1 MTLAKPRNRLPLLC
15 FCFVHR
21 MDPCFFFF
29 LWTKMLFMIFCFSSC
44 YLQIWK
50 QIKCQCGDQLT
61 FFLFLLFNCR
71 LSTWCTCPI
80 FGFLLCIFDRW
91 AAFQRANVAPGLQQL
106 ENFTV
111 QWASKRIWCHGVTVW
126 RLKLLYVGVSVFRK
140 ELQLSTEESEA
151 IRACMLFQRCNM
163 FYSNIY

>member
-1 MTLAKPRNRLPLLC
+1 M
-15 FCFVHR
+15 
-21 MDPCFFFF
+21 FF
-29 LWTKMLFMIFCFSSC
+29 LLFVNKDAVYDILLFFLLSSNMKTNQMSMWWPTYCFS
-44 YLQIWK
+44 
-50 QIKCQCGDQLT
+50 
-61 FFLFLLFNCR
+61 FFLLFNCR

-106 ENFTV
+106 ENFMV

>member
-1 MTLAKPRNRLPLLC
+1 M
-15 FCFVHR
+15 
-21 MDPCFFFF
+21 FF
-29 LWTKMLFMIFCFSSC
+29 LLFVNKDAVYDVLLFFLLSSNMKTNQMSMWWPTYCFS
-44 YLQIWK
+44 
-50 QIKCQCGDQLT
+50 
-61 FFLFLLFNCR
+61 FFLLFNCR

-126 RLKLLYVGVSVFRK
+126 RLKLLYVGVSVFRD

>member
-1 MTLAKPRNRLPLLC
+1 M
-15 FCFVHR
+15 
-21 MDPCFFFF
+21 FF
-29 LWTKMLFMIFCFSSC
+29 LLFVNKDAVYDI
-44 YLQIWK
+44 L
-50 QIKCQCGDQLT
+50 L
-61 FFLFLLFNCR
+61 FFLLSSNMKTNQMSMWWPTYFFSFFLLFNCR
-71 LSTWCTCPI
+71 LSTWCTCPV

-126 RLKLLYVGVSVFRK
+126 RLKLLYVGVSVFRE

>member
-1 MTLAKPRNRLPLLC
+1 M
-15 FCFVHR
+15 
-21 MDPCFFFF
+21 FF
-29 LWTKMLFMIFCFSSC
+29 LLFVNKDAVYDVLLFFLLSSNMKTNQMSMWWPTYCFS
-44 YLQIWK
+44 
-50 QIKCQCGDQLT
+50 
-61 FFLFLLFNCR
+61 FFLLFNCR

-106 ENFTV
+106 ENFMV

-151 IRACMLFQRCNM
+151 FRACMLFQRCNM

>member
-1 MTLAKPRNRLPLLC
+1 M
-15 FCFVHR
+15 
-21 MDPCFFFF
+21 FF
-29 LWTKMLFMIFCFSSC
+29 LLFVNKDAVYDI
-44 YLQIWK
+44 L
-50 QIKCQCGDQLT
+50 L
-61 FFLFLLFNCR
+61 FFLLSSNMKTNQMSMWWPTYFFSFFLLFNCR
-71 LSTWCTCPI
+71 LSTWCTCPV

-106 ENFTV
+106 ENFMV

-151 IRACMLFQRCNM
+151 FRACMLFQRCNM

>member
-1 MTLAKPRNRLPLLC
+1 M
-15 FCFVHR
+15 
-21 MDPCFFFF
+21 FF
-29 LWTKMLFMIFCFSSC
+29 LLFVNKDAVYDI
-44 YLQIWK
+44 L
-50 QIKCQCGDQLT
+50 L
-61 FFLFLLFNCR
+61 FFLLSSNMKTNQMSMWWPTYFFSFFLLFNCR

>member
-1 MTLAKPRNRLPLLC
+1 M
-15 FCFVHR
+15 
-21 MDPCFFFF
+21 FF
-29 LWTKMLFMIFCFSSC
+29 LLFVNKDAVYDI
-44 YLQIWK
+44 L
-50 QIKCQCGDQLT
+50 L
-61 FFLFLLFNCR
+61 FFLLSSNMKTNQMSMWWPTYFFSFFLLFNCR

-106 ENFTV
+106 ENFMV

-151 IRACMLFQRCNM
+151 IRACMLFQRYNM

>member
-1 MTLAKPRNRLPLLC
+1 M
-15 FCFVHR
+15 
-21 MDPCFFFF
+21 FF
-29 LWTKMLFMIFCFSSC
+29 LLFVNKDAVYDVLLFFLLSSNMKTNQMSMWWPTYCFS
-44 YLQIWK
+44 
-50 QIKCQCGDQLT
+50 
-61 FFLFLLFNCR
+61 FFLLFNCR

>member
-1 MTLAKPRNRLPLLC
+1 M
-15 FCFVHR
+15 
-21 MDPCFFFF
+21 FF
-29 LWTKMLFMIFCFSSC
+29 LLFVNKDAVYDI
-44 YLQIWK
+44 L
-50 QIKCQCGDQLT
+50 L
-61 FFLFLLFNCR
+61 FFLLSSNMKTNQMSMWWPTYFFSFFLLFNCR

-106 ENFTV
+106 ENFMV

-151 IRACMLFQRCNM
+151 FRACMLFQRCNM

>member
-1 MTLAKPRNRLPLLC
+1 M
-15 FCFVHR
+15 
-21 MDPCFFFF
+21 FF
-29 LWTKMLFMIFCFSSC
+29 LLFVNKDAVYDI
-44 YLQIWK
+44 L
-50 QIKCQCGDQLT
+50 L
-61 FFLFLLFNCR
+61 FFLLSSNMKTNQMSMWWPTYFFSFFLLFNCR

-151 IRACMLFQRCNM
+151 FRACMLFQRCNM

>member
-1 MTLAKPRNRLPLLC
+1 M
-15 FCFVHR
+15 
-21 MDPCFFFF
+21 FF
-29 LWTKMLFMIFCFSSC
+29 LLFVNKDAVYDILLFFLLSSNMKTNQMSMWWPTYCFS
-44 YLQIWK
+44 
-50 QIKCQCGDQLT
+50 
-61 FFLFLLFNCR
+61 FFLLFNCR

-106 ENFTV
+106 ENFMV

-151 IRACMLFQRCNM
+151 FRACMLFQRCNM

>member
-1 MTLAKPRNRLPLLC
+1 M
-15 FCFVHR
+15 
-21 MDPCFFFF
+21 FF
-29 LWTKMLFMIFCFSSC
+29 LLFVNKDAVYDILLFFLLSSNMKTNQMSMWWPTYCFS
-44 YLQIWK
+44 
-50 QIKCQCGDQLT
+50 
-61 FFLFLLFNCR
+61 FFLLFNCR

>member
-1 MTLAKPRNRLPLLC
+1 M
-15 FCFVHR
+15 
-21 MDPCFFFF
+21 FF
-29 LWTKMLFMIFCFSSC
+29 LLFVNKDAVYDILLFFLLSSNMKTNQMSMWWPTYCFS
-44 YLQIWK
+44 
-50 QIKCQCGDQLT
+50 
-61 FFLFLLFNCR
+61 FFLLFNCR

-151 IRACMLFQRCNM
+151 FRACMLFQRCNM

>member
-1 MTLAKPRNRLPLLC
+1 M
-15 FCFVHR
+15 
-21 MDPCFFFF
+21 FF
-29 LWTKMLFMIFCFSSC
+29 LLFVNKDAVYDI
-44 YLQIWK
+44 L
-50 QIKCQCGDQLT
+50 L
-61 FFLFLLFNCR
+61 FFLLSSNMKTNQMSMWWPTYFFSFFLLFNCR

-106 ENFTV
+106 ENFMV

-126 RLKLLYVGVSVFRK
+126 RLKLLYVGVSVFRD

>member
-1 MTLAKPRNRLPLLC
+1 M
-15 FCFVHR
+15 
-21 MDPCFFFF
+21 FF
-29 LWTKMLFMIFCFSSC
+29 LLFVNKDAVYDI
-44 YLQIWK
+44 L
-50 QIKCQCGDQLT
+50 L
-61 FFLFLLFNCR
+61 FFLLSSNMKTNQMSMWWPTYFFSFFLLFNCR

-106 ENFTV
+106 ENFMV

>member
-1 MTLAKPRNRLPLLC
+1 M
-15 FCFVHR
+15 
-21 MDPCFFFF
+21 FF
-29 LWTKMLFMIFCFSSC
+29 LLFVNKDAVYDI
-44 YLQIWK
+44 L
-50 QIKCQCGDQLT
+50 L
-61 FFLFLLFNCR
+61 FFLLSSNMKTNQMSMWWPTYFFSFFLLFNCR
-71 LSTWCTCPI
+71 LSTWCTCPV

>member
-1 MTLAKPRNRLPLLC
+1 M
-15 FCFVHR
+15 
-21 MDPCFFFF
+21 FF
-29 LWTKMLFMIFCFSSC
+29 LLFVNKDAVYDI
-44 YLQIWK
+44 L
-50 QIKCQCGDQLT
+50 L
-61 FFLFLLFNCR
+61 FFLLSSNMKTNQMSMWWPTYFFSFFLLFNCR

-126 RLKLLYVGVSVFRK
+126 RLKLLYVGVSVFRE

-151 IRACMLFQRCNM
+151 FRACMLFQRCNM

>member
-1 MTLAKPRNRLPLLC
+1 M
-15 FCFVHR
+15 
-21 MDPCFFFF
+21 FF
-29 LWTKMLFMIFCFSSC
+29 LLFVNKDAV
-44 YLQIWK
+44 YDVL
-50 QIKCQCGDQLT
+50 L
-61 FFLFLLFNCR
+61 FFLLSSNMKTNQMSMWWPTYFFSFFLLFNCR

-106 ENFTV
+106 ENFMV

-151 IRACMLFQRCNM
+151 FRACMLFQRCNM

>member
-1 MTLAKPRNRLPLLC
+1 M
-15 FCFVHR
+15 
-21 MDPCFFFF
+21 FF
-29 LWTKMLFMIFCFSSC
+29 LLFVNKDAVYDI
-44 YLQIWK
+44 L
-50 QIKCQCGDQLT
+50 L
-61 FFLFLLFNCR
+61 FFLLSSNMKTNQMSMWWPTYFFSFFLLFNCR

-126 RLKLLYVGVSVFRK
+126 RLKLLYVGVSVFRD

>member
-1 MTLAKPRNRLPLLC
+1 M
-15 FCFVHR
+15 
-21 MDPCFFFF
+21 FF
-29 LWTKMLFMIFCFSSC
+29 LLFVNKDAVYDVLLFFLLSSNMKTNQMSMWWPTYCFS
-44 YLQIWK
+44 
-50 QIKCQCGDQLT
+50 
-61 FFLFLLFNCR
+61 FFLLFNCR

-106 ENFTV
+106 ENFMV

>member
-1 MTLAKPRNRLPLLC
+1 M
-15 FCFVHR
+15 
-21 MDPCFFFF
+21 FF
-29 LWTKMLFMIFCFSSC
+29 LLFVNKDAV
-44 YLQIWK
+44 YDVL
-50 QIKCQCGDQLT
+50 L
-61 FFLFLLFNCR
+61 FFLLSSNMKTNQMSMWWPTYFFSFFLLFNCR

>member
-1 MTLAKPRNRLPLLC
+1 M
-15 FCFVHR
+15 
-21 MDPCFFFF
+21 FF
-29 LWTKMLFMIFCFSSC
+29 LLFVNKDAVYDVLLFFLLSSNMKTNQMSMWWPTYCFS
-44 YLQIWK
+44 
-50 QIKCQCGDQLT
+50 
-61 FFLFLLFNCR
+61 FFLLFNCR

-151 IRACMLFQRCNM
+151 FRACMLFQRCNM